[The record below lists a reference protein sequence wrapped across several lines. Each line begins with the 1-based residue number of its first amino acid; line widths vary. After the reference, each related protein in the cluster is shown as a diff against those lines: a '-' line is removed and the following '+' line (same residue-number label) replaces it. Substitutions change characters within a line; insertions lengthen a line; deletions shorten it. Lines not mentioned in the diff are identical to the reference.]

1 MNENNNSYY
10 VNNINNKI
18 NTLDLKK
25 QQYEEQITQKNQI
38 LKSNNINIQKLKFKN
53 DLLKDQ
59 YKGLLRL
66 LGQQGIMFEI
76 SLSEYIPE
84 QWENLF
90 IVKASKGYEIKTKTG
105 KTLKMLQEDI
115 SNIIQDIEEKESYSL
130 IVIRSTNKV
139 ALVQLRFV

>member
-18 NTLDLKK
+18 KTLDLKK
-25 QQYEEQITQKNQI
+25 QQYEEQIAQKNQV
-38 LKSNNINIQKLKFKN
+38 LQSNNINIQKLKFTN

-59 YKGLLRL
+59 YKGLIRL
-66 LGQQGIMFEI
+66 LGQQGIIFEI

-90 IVKASKGYEIKTKTG
+90 IVKTSKGYEIKTKTG

-115 SNIIQDIEEKESYSL
+115 SNIIQDIDEKESYSL